1 MTTTAG
7 TVRRRGGRGRVVPVV
22 KEWAHRRQAWA
33 ARAAL
38 LCAAAALSLP
48 LVEGG
53 IGGLVLLVVG
63 VAGLAV
69 TGAAL
74 WWTLSRRGVLRMA
87 AATLGLVTPVAV
99 VTLFAQANLW
109 WVVIVSALLWSA
121 AVWSGRYALRTTG
134 LRSSRAKEYRT
145 PAPQRPVLLLNPRS
159 GGGKVERF
167 GLREKAE
174 RLGARVILLD
184 PEQRQDVVALA
195 REAVAD
201 GADLLGVGGG
211 DGTQA
216 LVAAV
221 AAEHGLPFMVISAGT
236 RNHFAMDLGL
246 DRDDP
251 AACLDA
257 LSDGVEVH
265 VDLCF
270 AGDRP
275 FVNNASF
282 GVYGTVVQSPGYR
295 DDKVGTALQLL
306 PDLLSRQRGPRLTA
320 TVGRSTIT
328 DPQAVL
334 VSNNPYRLDDP
345 FGFGRRARLDS
356 GRLGVVT
363 VKVDSAV
370 DAAELILDP
379 RGMSTTTSH
388 EVVIDAD
395 APEVEAGLDGEA
407 LVLPTPV
414 RCRVERRALRVRV
427 PRERPGVPE
436 LPPRLDWR
444 RLRKL
449 AAAVGRTAVPVRYR
463 AEGWDRR

>member
-1 MTTTAG
+1 MT
-7 TVRRRGGRGRVVPVV
+7 PVV
-22 KEWAHRRQAWA
+22 RVRAHRRQAWA
-33 ARAAL
+33 ARTSL
-38 LCAAAALSLP
+38 TAAAAAVLLP

-53 IGGLVLLVVG
+53 VAGLLLLLLG

-69 TGAAL
+69 TFAAL
-74 WWTLSRRGVLRMA
+74 WWTLSRRGPVRLA
-87 AATLGLVTPVAV
+87 AATVALCTPVTV
-99 VTLFAQANLW
+99 IVLFDRANLLW
-109 WVVIVSALLWSA
+109 AVLLSALLWSA

-134 LRSSRAKEYRT
+134 LRRSRAREYRV
-145 PAPQRPVLLLNPRS
+145 PPPRRPFVLLNPLS

-167 GLREKAE
+167 ALREKAE
-174 RLGARVILLD
+174 RLGARVVLLD
-184 PEQRQDVVALA
+184 PDKPQDVTELA
-195 REAVAD
+195 RAAVAD

-221 AAEHGLPFMVISAGT
+221 AAEHGLPFLVISAGT

-257 LSDGVEVH
+257 LTDGVEVR

-282 GVYGTVVQSPGYR
+282 GVYGAVVQSPGYR
-295 DDKVGTALQLL
+295 ADKVGTALELL
-306 PDLLSRQRGPRLTA
+306 PDLLSREHGPRLTA
-320 TVGRSTIT
+320 RVGRTTFS
-328 DPQAVL
+328 DPHAVL
-334 VSNNPYRLDDP
+334 VSNNPYRMDDP
-345 FGFGRRARLDS
+345 FGFGRRARLDT

-363 VKVDSAV
+363 VRVDSAV
-370 DAAELILDP
+370 DAAELLLDP
-379 RGMSTTTSH
+379 SGFATTTSH
-388 EVVIDAD
+388 DVIVYAD
-395 APEVEAGLDGEA
+395 APEVEAGLDGEP
-407 LVLPTPV
+407 VTLPAPV

-427 PRERPGVPE
+427 PRDRPGVPD
-436 LPPRLDWR
+436 PAPRLDWR

-449 AAAVGRTAVPVRYR
+449 AAAVGRTAAPGRSPGR
-463 AEGWDRR
+463 HGPPDPPTATLPPTTM